1 MHTLELL
8 LHTVWLR
15 PYVFVFLAVFL
26 AFAVPAW
33 GWRRTLVYTVAGY
46 ALALG
51 AEHASSTT
59 HGWFPFG
66 HYEYV
71 SEPTLDKE
79 LWVAGVPFMDSLS
92 FVFLSFAGLQMAR
105 LATEPL
111 TRGQR
116 GWWDLRWADP
126 GRPIGWRTWALGGFL
141 TMAMDVVIDPV
152 ALQGHRWFLG
162 DIYNYPDGGQHFG
175 VPLTNYGGW
184 LLLALGIIGFLIVV
198 DRWVMR
204 GWLRRLAGQ
213 EGWVEWRGYPADAL
227 VGTGLFVG
235 ILVFNLAITFGIGE
249 TVMGLTG
256 CAWSLIIVVPILA
269 RAAMAV
275 RHPTAAVRVASERPA
290 SIVLPQ

>member
-162 DIYNYPDGGQHFG
+162 DIYNYPSGGQHFG

-184 LLLALGIIGFLIVV
+184 LLLALGIIGFLVVV

-213 EGWVEWRGYPADAL
+213 KGWGEWRGYPADAL

-235 ILVFNLAITFGIGE
+235 ILVFNLAITFAIGE

-256 CAWSLIIVVPILA
+256 CAWSLIIVVPILT

-275 RHPTAAVRVASERPA
+275 RNPTAAVGVASESPA
-290 SIVLPQ
+290 A